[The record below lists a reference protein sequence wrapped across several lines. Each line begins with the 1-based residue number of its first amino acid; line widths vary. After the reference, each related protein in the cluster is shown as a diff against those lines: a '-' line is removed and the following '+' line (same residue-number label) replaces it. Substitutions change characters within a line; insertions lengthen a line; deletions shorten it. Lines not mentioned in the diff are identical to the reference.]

1 MECSSEAKWEMAL
14 LKSKNHAANTR
25 TWMSK
30 HLTQSLI
37 CGNKEMSNAHLH
49 SDHHSTWC
57 NLASRSCLAGCPQET
72 ERRVQRVNQSLQQVQ
87 QENRTKDTCS
97 YHTWCSQTIILC
109 LPRHIKSKQPSLWR
123 HPPTKSQATGPRQGP
138 CALLGEEQ
146 EQVLRG
152 FLSIEMK
159 WKVSKFW

>member
-1 MECSSEAKWEMAL
+1 MRNGLVKTKVKIAKKPW
-14 LKSKNHAANTR
+14 

-37 CGNKEMSNAHLH
+37 CGNKEMPNAHLH
-49 SDHHSTWC
+49 SVLHSTWC
-57 NLASRSCLAGCPQET
+57 NLSSRLSKSCLAGCPQET

-109 LPRHIKSKQPSLWR
+109 LPRQLNNLPRHVKNKQPSLWR
-123 HPPTKSQATGPRQGP
+123 HPPTEPQAAGPRQGP
-138 CALLGEEQ
+138 CALLGEE
-146 EQVLRG
+146 
-152 FLSIEMK
+152 
-159 WKVSKFW
+159 